1 MANQNPPTAPA
12 EPVLRIVGLT
22 KRFGGTAALQDVDFT
37 VAAGE
42 IHALL
47 GANGAGKSTLI
58 KILAGVYTS
67 DGGEIVLGGQALNS
81 ANQKRIAFVHQDLA
95 LIETMTVGEN
105 MALGYGYAKRWK
117 RFISWRGVDAA
128 AKRALELLGTEL
140 PLDQPVAQLT
150 RAEKSVVAI
159 ARALAG
165 HVDLLVLDEPT
176 ASLPEGDVARLF
188 EILNRLREHGV
199 SIIYVSHRLDEV
211 FRLADAV
218 TVLRDGRV
226 ISNYRADQLSP
237 AQLVTDIVGKSLVS
251 RTDGERNRTDSV
263 TLQVTDLTVG
273 YIGPVSFSVGKG
285 EIVGLA
291 GLRGQ
296 GHEDIGRAVAGV
308 VAADGGS
315 VMLSGVEMR
324 GKSTQQN
331 ISAGIGFASSKRAEE
346 AMALLLDVR
355 ENLFLNPRNFKRGA
369 LEIRSHTRER
379 GEASE
384 IMTRFDVRPAD
395 PARGINTLSGGNQQ
409 KVVLARW
416 AGQHYKLLVLEEP
429 TMGVDVGAKN
439 EIYRMLIADAAAG
452 TSCLVISSD
461 LDELAQICDRVLA
474 FGRGHIVAEIDRAH
488 LTVESLTH
496 AVTGAGEALLH
507 TAEAPQQASAGTTA

>member
-1 MANQNPPTAPA
+1 MATDRENETAA
-12 EPVLRIVGLT
+12 EPVLRITGLT

-37 VAAGE
+37 VAPAE

-58 KILAGVYTS
+58 KILAGVYTADS
-67 DGGEIVLGGQALNS
+67 GQIFLGGQLIDAAS
-81 ANQKRIAFVHQDLA
+81 QKRIAFVHQDLA

-105 MALGYGYAKRWK
+105 MALGYGYARRWK
-117 RFISWRGVDAA
+117 QFIDWRSVDAA
-128 AKRALELLGTEL
+128 AADALELLGTEL
-140 PLDQPVAQLT
+140 PLDRPVAQLT

-165 HVDLLVLDEPT
+165 NVDLLVLDEPT
-176 ASLPEGDVARLF
+176 ASLPEADVARLF
-188 EILNRLREHGV
+188 EILNRLREHNV

-226 ISNYRADQLSP
+226 IANYRADQLSP
-237 AQLVTDIVGKSLVS
+237 GQLVTDIVGKSLTS
-251 RTDGERNRTDSV
+251 RADGPRSRADGTALEA
-263 TLQVTDLTVG
+263 TDLTVG
-273 YIGPVSFSVGKG
+273 HVGPVSFKVGKG

-296 GHEDIGRAVAGV
+296 GHEDIGRAIAGV
-308 VAADGGS
+308 IAPDGGS
-315 VMLSGVEMR
+315 VALGGVEMR
-324 GKSTQQN
+324 GKSTTQC
-331 ISAGIGFASSKRAEE
+331 IAAGIGFASSKRAEE
-346 AMALLLDVR
+346 AMALLLDVK
-355 ENLFLNPRNFKRGA
+355 ENLFLNPVNFGRGR
-369 LEIRSHTRER
+369 LEVRSHARDR
-379 GEASE
+379 ADASA

-395 PARGINTLSGGNQQ
+395 PDRGINTLSGGNQQ

-429 TMGVDVGAKN
+429 TMGVDVGAKD

-461 LDELAQICDRVLA
+461 LDELVQICDRVLA
-474 FGRGHIVAEIDRAH
+474 FGRGHIVAEIDRAR
-488 LTVESLTH
+488 LTVETLTH
-496 AVTGAGEALLH
+496 AVTGAGEAVLH
-507 TAEAPQQASAGTTA
+507 EAAEPQGVEAGA